1 MDREVTSMLE
11 LEDRNVKMVM
21 INMSKDLVEK
31 TDNVHEQRGKTEI
44 IKQNQI

>member
-1 MDREVTSMLE
+1 MDIEMTSMLE
-11 LEDRNVKMVM
+11 LEDRNIKMVM

-31 TDNVHEQRGKTEI
+31 MDNVHEQREKTEI

>member
-1 MDREVTSMLE
+1 MTSMLE
-11 LEDRNVKMVM
+11 LEDRNIKMVM

-31 TDNVHEQRGKTEI
+31 MDNVHEQREKTEI